1 MTIVDLA
8 APATL
13 FEARDPLDDQLNGQA
28 LQQGTVQEVVLMA
41 MEFADCRLETA
52 RIVTADQQE
61 LRAGEIETIY
71 MEQITD

>member
-13 FEARDPLDDQLNGQA
+13 FEARDPLDEQLNGQP
-28 LQQGTVQEVVLMA
+28 LQQGTVQEVVLAA

-71 MEQITD
+71 MERIAD